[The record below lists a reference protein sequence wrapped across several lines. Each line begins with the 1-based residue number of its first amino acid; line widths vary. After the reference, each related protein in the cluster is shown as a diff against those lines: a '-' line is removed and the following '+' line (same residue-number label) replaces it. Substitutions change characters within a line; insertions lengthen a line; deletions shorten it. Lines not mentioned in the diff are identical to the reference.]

1 MVLAS
6 MLKIW
11 EVRKIKGTFLPI
23 LLQRE
28 QKIASNN
35 WEVRKIK
42 GSRKRDTTV
51 IKIQKLEG
59 KQNFGSMSGWNSVD
73 QDGRPIPDSTWSG
86 HRQCPITCMKTIQLH
101 WYEAKTASNRVKRDY
116 ILHVETR
123 GDSQSNHRFYQS
135 TFNEQFLWDFP
146 ITSDHLRST

>member
-59 KQNFGSMSGWNSVD
+59 KQNFGSMSG
-73 QDGRPIPDSTWSG
+73 
-86 HRQCPITCMKTIQLH
+86 
-101 WYEAKTASNRVKRDY
+101 
-116 ILHVETR
+116 
-123 GDSQSNHRFYQS
+123 
-135 TFNEQFLWDFP
+135 
-146 ITSDHLRST
+146 